1 MAKTEIATARVEPWI
16 KTLITNKNMT
26 IREALE
32 YVAMILASPIEL
44 IKVEIKRTENE
55 IQDLQLEHE
64 RTMNK
69 IDEIQTIILLKEKV
83 LDDLKQRI
91 QDENELDPVY
101 EQIKPALEVIF
112 RAAERFD
119 CHPLE
124 VNKYISRDLIGFQ
137 AKKCGVPKSV
147 LKEFL
152 NQNWE
157 KEVQTS

>member
-1 MAKTEIATARVEPWI
+1 MVKTEIATARVEPWV
-16 KTLITNKNMT
+16 KTLIANKNMT

-44 IKVEIKRTENE
+44 IKVEIRRIENE

-69 IDEIQTIILLKEKV
+69 IDEIQTIIFLKEKV
-83 LDDLKQRI
+83 LDDLKLRV
-91 QDENELDPVY
+91 QDEKELDPVY
-101 EQIKPALEVIF
+101 NQIKPALEVIF
-112 RAAERFD
+112 GAAERFD

-124 VNKYISRDLIGFQ
+124 VNKYVSRDLIGFQ

-147 LKEFL
+147 LKEYL
-152 NQNWE
+152 A
-157 KEVQTS
+157 KKID